1 MDKILVVD
9 DDRNI
14 LKLLRM
20 RLEANGYQ
28 VFSAAQSQ
36 EALKIVENE
45 AIDLAL
51 VDLKLDGENG
61 IDLTKDLHQ
70 INPVIPVIIL
80 TAFGTVKTAVEAMKR
95 CLQLFNQTL

>member
-9 DDRNI
+9 DDETI
-14 LKLLRM
+14 LKLLEM
-20 RLEANGYQ
+20 RLEAKGYQ
-28 VFSAAQSQ
+28 VFTASQSQ

-51 VDLKLDGENG
+51 VDPKLDGENG
-61 IDLTKDLHQ
+61 IDPTKDLHQ

-80 TAFGTVKTAVEAMKR
+80 TAFGTVKTAVEAMRKGAYS
-95 CLQLFNQTL
+95 F